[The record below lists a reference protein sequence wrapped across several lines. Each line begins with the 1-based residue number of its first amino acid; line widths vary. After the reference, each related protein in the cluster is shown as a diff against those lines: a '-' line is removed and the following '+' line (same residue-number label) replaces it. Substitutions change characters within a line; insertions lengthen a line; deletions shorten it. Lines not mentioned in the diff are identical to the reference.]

1 MRIIEYFEQTKEYQ
15 KYLREQIVQ
24 EDWRAAKYLYEVLE
38 QGKLKERYGGSTRLL
53 LLVEETPLGIPA
65 EVSRKVSEGA
75 APEEKGSKAP
85 ELLAFCTL
93 AERDE
98 ITEEETGPGMK
109 PWIGFVYTYPEY
121 RGNRYSEKLIDYAC
135 TLAKQDGYEKVYLS
149 SNEVGLYEKYG
160 FVFLKML
167 HTVWGE
173 ETQVFEKELRG
184 EEQGCNSKI
193 REDGDCNKRKGGR

>member
-1 MRIIEYFEQTKEYQ
+1 MRIIEYFEQTNELQ

-24 EDWRAAKYLYEVLE
+24 GDWRAAKYLYELLE
-38 QGKLKERYGGSTRLL
+38 QGKLKERYGESARLL
-53 LLVEETPLGIPA
+53 LLVEESTNEDLPDALR
-65 EVSRKVSEGA
+65 ETVREDVTEGLQRA
-75 APEEKGSKAP
+75 

-98 ITEEETGPGMK
+98 IAEEETEPDMK

-121 RGNRYSEKLIDYAC
+121 RGNRYSERLINHTC
-135 TLAKQDGYEKVYLS
+135 TLAKRDGYKKVYLS

-160 FVFLKML
+160 FVFLKRM

-173 ETQVFEKELRG
+173 ETQVFMKELTDVH
-184 EEQGCNSKI
+184 EGCDSKT
-193 REDGDCNKRKGGR
+193 REDSDCNERKGG